1 MLGLEMINMTEFFT
15 TVGASVIITMIM
27 VMIFA
32 VIYAIRN
39 FIRERIW
46 IYKYNHRFDKPPTA
60 KCYCKDCSLYGD
72 FQNRRLCR
80 KHKSHFS
87 EDYFCKDADPRKAES
102 GLAREKIR
110 EKKVDN

>member
-1 MLGLEMINMTEFFT
+1 MTEFFT
-15 TVGASVIITMIM
+15 TVGASVIITMIV

>member
-1 MLGLEMINMTEFFT
+1 MTEFFT
-15 TVGASVIITMIM
+15 AVGAVVIISMIAA
-27 VMIFA
+27 MIFA
-32 VIYAIRN
+32 VICAIRQ

-72 FQNRRLCR
+72 FISRSLCR

-87 EDYFCKDADPRKAES
+87 EDYFCKDADHCKAES
-102 GLAREKIR
+102 GLAREKTR
-110 EKKVDN
+110 EKKGG

>member
-1 MLGLEMINMTEFFT
+1 MTEFFT
-15 TVGASVIITMIM
+15 AVGAVVIIVMI
-27 VMIFA
+27 VAMIFA
-32 VIYAIRN
+32 VICAIRQ

-72 FQNRRLCR
+72 FENHRLCR

-102 GLAREKIR
+102 GLAREKAR
-110 EKKVDN
+110 EKEVEN

>member
-1 MLGLEMINMTEFFT
+1 MTEFFT
-15 TVGASVIITMIM
+15 AVGVFVIMAMI
-27 VMIFA
+27 VAMIFA
-32 VIYAIRN
+32 VFYAIRQ

-72 FQNRRLCR
+72 FSNRSLCR

-87 EDYFCKDADPRKAES
+87 EDYFCKDADPCKAES
-102 GLAREKIR
+102 GLAREKAK
-110 EKKVDN
+110 EKGEDK

>member
-1 MLGLEMINMTEFFT
+1 MTEFFT
-15 TVGASVIITMIM
+15 AVGVFVIIAMI
-27 VMIFA
+27 VAVFLA
-32 VIYAIRN
+32 VIYAIRQ

-72 FQNRRLCR
+72 FTSRSLCR

-87 EDYFCKDADPRKAES
+87 EDYFCKDADPCKTEC
-102 GLAREKIR
+102 GLAREKR
-110 EKKVDN
+110 TKEENMEG